1 MHQMRTCTR
10 AAMAASAMV
19 VLLAAC
25 GTSEPESDT
34 ARAGETTRSTTEAAS
49 DSVFRWGAPAGMP
62 LLDPH
67 RIGTPYLNMY
77 LYPMYDAL
85 TRQQASG
92 EIVPSV
98 ASEWTIIDE
107 PPALELTL
115 RDDAFFHSG
124 APIDAEAVKANIE
137 RAKTLDGSAVAGALE
152 PVVSVDVLGP
162 RTLRLVLEHPFP
174 DLPAALSDRAGML
187 VDPAVFD
194 GDFPLLGAGSGPYR
208 VTDFDPGQS
217 IRFEA
222 VEGYWDP
229 SRQATSRVEM
239 TTIASPEDRLNA
251 LVAGQLDAT
260 EIEADQISRAES
272 SDFTV
277 TSGVIGTYYRALINT
292 SSGIM
297 QSNEVRRAINHAI
310 DREGIA
316 AAAFDGGC
324 VPSLQQYPSGHVA
337 YSESLPTPADFFD
350 LDTARSLLAD
360 AGVDTPVQVEI
371 ITNAGLYEAAVEILQ
386 ANLADIGIEA
396 TITPVPAANIVE
408 VFYVQGEGDLVA
420 ALGNPTPAPA
430 VDAQR
435 EYLPDSF
442 SNPGKQSTPEI
453 IDLVERALAAKDLE
467 SRNDLLRQLQEEAL
481 DYSMILPIC
490 HFERTLAST
499 PEVDGLEIYSY
510 GNWDF
515 SGVSVG

>member
-1 MHQMRTCTR
+1 MLVATALM
-10 AAMAASAMV
+10 AMLV
-19 VLLAAC
+19 AC
-25 GTSEPESDT
+25 AQDDSDADT
-34 ARAGETTRSTTEAAS
+34 ALPEDQVPAEA
-49 DSVFRWGAPAGMP
+49 VYRWGAPAGMP

-85 TRQQASG
+85 TRQTASG

-98 ASEWTIIDE
+98 ATEWSVIED

-115 RDDAFFHSG
+115 REDAAFHSG
-124 APIDAEAVKANIE
+124 APIDGDAVKANIE
-137 RAKTLDGSAVAGALE
+137 RAKTLEGSAVAGALE
-152 PVVSVDVLGP
+152 PVVSVDVLDP
-162 RTLRLVLEHPFP
+162 HRVRLNLKHPFP

-187 VDPAVFD
+187 IDPGVFD
-194 GDFPLLGAGSGPYR
+194 SEFPLLGAGSGPYR
-208 VTDFDPGQS
+208 AASFDPGQS

-229 SRQATSRVEM
+229 PRQATSAVEM

-251 LVAGQLDAT
+251 LIAGQFDAT
-260 EIEADQISRAES
+260 EIEADQVSRAAS
-272 SDFTV
+272 AGLAV
-277 TSGVIGTYYRALINT
+277 TSGVIGTYYRMLINT
-292 SSGIM
+292 SSGEM
-297 QSNEVRRAINHAI
+297 GTKEVRQAINHAI

-324 VPSLQQYPSGHVA
+324 IPSLQQYPSGHVA
-337 YSESLPTPADFFD
+337 YAEDFPTPSAFFD
-350 LDTARSLLAD
+350 PEEARRLLAD
-360 AGVDTPVQVEI
+360 AGVGEGLEI
-371 ITNAGLYEAAVEILQ
+371 EIVTNAGLYETAVEILQ
-386 ANLADIGIEA
+386 SNLADIGVQA

-408 VFYVQGEGDLVA
+408 VFYVQGEGDAVA

-435 EYLPDSF
+435 EYLPSSF

-453 IDLVERALAAKDLE
+453 IDLVEQAVTANDLE
-467 SRNDLLRQLQEEAL
+467 TRNEALKQLQSAAL

-490 HFERTLAST
+490 HFERTLASA
-499 PEVDGLEIYSY
+499 PGVDGLEIYSY